1 MCSIDK
7 LFSKFK
13 KLELEL
19 NLKRM
24 YNLPEVINH
33 TFEKY
38 AFVLKKK
45 IKLNTPLIRKP
56 NEY

>member
-19 NLKRM
+19 NLKRKH
-24 YNLPEVINH
+24 NLPEVNH
-33 TFEKY
+33 TFDKY